1 MPTNAIRPSL
11 KPYGVY
17 PVHDILTKASLKFPD
32 KTAIID
38 GNNSYTFPELEKYSS
53 QFSGALKALGVS
65 KGDRVGILAPNCA
78 EFVIAFHGISRSG
91 AVVSTLNS
99 GYREREIAHQVEDSG
114 CEVLVVHE
122 SLSEILKEAQKLIKN
137 EVRSIVITS
146 DRSTLGSF
154 WELLGQSEP
163 YTAIDIDPEN
173 DLAALPYSS
182 GTTGLTKGVMLS
194 HFNVVSNVEQILGLT
209 GGANTRTASIGS
221 FNIMFQCRL

>member
-1 MPTNAIRPSL
+1 MPAKIKRPSL

-38 GNNSYTFPELEKYSS
+38 GDSSYTFSELEEYSA
-53 QFSGALKALGVS
+53 QFSGALKTLGVS

-91 AVVSTLNS
+91 AIVSTLNS

-114 CEVLVVHE
+114 CKILVVHE
-122 SLSEILKEAQKLIKN
+122 SLSEILNEAKKLIKH
-137 EVRSIVITS
+137 EVRSIAITS
-146 DRSTLGSF
+146 NKATRGSF
-154 WELLGQSEP
+154 WELLGQSEA
-163 YTAIDIDPEN
+163 YTAINIDPEN

-182 GTTGLTKGVMLS
+182 GTTGLSKGVMLS
-194 HFNVVSNVEQILGLT
+194 HFNVVSNVE
-209 GGANTRTASIGS
+209 
-221 FNIMFQCRL
+221 